1 MKLSDHPT
9 RLEFDKSRKEIKK
22 ENKQLSKDIIELQ
35 RKLYAQKE
43 KSLLV
48 IFQGVDASGKDSA
61 LRDVF
66 REINP
71 AGCHVFSFKKPT
83 EKEASHDFLW
93 RVHHVCPAKGMIHIF
108 NRSHYE
114 DILVPKVE
122 GYLPDDVIDERF
134 EMMNDFERMLTKNG
148 TTILKFYLHLSKDR
162 QKEKL
167 MKRVNR
173 HDKHYKHS
181 DGDWEVRKKWDQ
193 YMEVYEEIFERCNE
207 VPWHIIPSDDNKEK
221 ANIIAKIVIEAM
233 EQMDL
238 SFPPLKS
245 KLFTPEYEN

>member
-9 RLEFDKSRKEIKK
+9 RLKFEQSLKEIKQ
-22 ENKQLSKDIIELQ
+22 ENKELSKKIIKLQ
-35 RKLYAQKE
+35 NKLYAQAE
-43 KSLLV
+43 KSILV
-48 IFQGVDASGKDSA
+48 IFQGMDASGKDSA

-71 AGCHVFSFKKPT
+71 AGCHVFSYKKPT
-83 EKEASHDFLW
+83 EKEASHDIFW
-93 RVHHVCPAKGMIHIF
+93 RVHHNCPAKGMIHIF

-122 GYLPDDVIDERF
+122 GYLPNEVIEERF

-148 TTILKFYLHLSKDR
+148 TTILKFYLHLSKER

-167 MKRVNR
+167 MKRVNQP
-173 HDKHYKHS
+173 DKHYKHS

-193 YMEVYEEIFERCNE
+193 YMTVYEEIFERCNE
-207 VPWHIIPSDDNKEK
+207 VPWHIIPSDENKEK
-221 ANIIAKIVIEAM
+221 ANIIAKIVIDAM
-233 EQMDL
+233 KKMDL
-238 SFPPLKS
+238 EYPELESELFKPGSKS
-245 KLFTPEYEN
+245 

>member
-1 MKLSDHPT
+1 MKLSEHPT
-9 RLEFDKSRKEIKK
+9 RLKFEQSRKEVKQ
-22 ENKQLSKDIIELQ
+22 ENKQLSKHIIELQ
-35 RKLYAQKE
+35 RKLYAQQE

-48 IFQGVDASGKDSA
+48 IFQGMDASGKDSA

-83 EKEASHDFLW
+83 EKEAGHDFLW
-93 RVHHVCPAKGMIHIF
+93 RVHNVCPAKGMIHIF

-122 GYLPDDVIDERF
+122 GFLPDEVIEQRF
-134 EMMNDFERMLTKNG
+134 EMMNDFERMLTQNG
-148 TTILKFYLHLSKDR
+148 TTLLKFYLHLSKDR

-173 HDKHYKHS
+173 PDKHYKHS

-193 YMEVYEEIFERCNE
+193 YMQVYEEIFERCNE
-207 VPWHIIPSDDNKEK
+207 IPWHIIPSDENKEK
-221 ANIIAKIVIEAM
+221 ANIIAKIVIKTLENM
-233 EQMDL
+233 EL
-238 SFPPLKS
+238 AYPELESEI
-245 KLFTPEYEN
+245 FTPEYEK